1 MRALRTAVAALLIV
15 MVACAALVS
24 TPRTAHACTC
34 MRLPLSEYA
43 DEVDVAFQG
52 RQIERIPLEPD
63 SDELDS
69 DEFLLPGEGPFTLVF
84 EVDRVYKGVVGSRI
98 EVYTW
103 LGGASCGVS
112 FDGRGVVGVAAS
124 ARGGKLRV
132 DVCSSPVSIGD
143 LEEVFGDGVAP
154 DPPVDEV
161 SSLEEKKSE
170 VEEVFGDGV
179 APDPPV
185 DEVSSLEEEMSGLNE
200 EVTDPG
206 KGFSNIER
214 ILQSAV
220 TILILLGLA
229 VGVVK
234 LRRKPG

>member
-1 MRALRTAVAALLIV
+1 ML
-15 MVACAALVS
+15 
-24 TPRTAHACTC
+24 
-34 MRLPLSEYA
+34 LPLSEYA

-112 FDGRGVVGVAAS
+112 FDGRGLVGVAAF
-124 ARGGKLRV
+124 ARGSELRV
-132 DVCSSPVSIGD
+132 DVCASPVSIGD
-143 LEEVFGDGVAP
+143 LEEVFGDGVPP

-170 VEEVFGDGV
+170 VEEAFGNGV

-185 DEVSSLEEEMSGLNE
+185 EEVSSLEEQMSGLNEAPDPPVEEVSSLEEQMSGLNE

-206 KGFSNIER
+206 KGFSNIAR